1 MEWRAVVSRPR
12 QATGPTGPASR
23 RLGSRAR
30 TAWATFGG
38 AGRSRSAPTCRP
50 SCEWESRKVG
60 GGGRCFVSASV
71 SAQCSVFS
79 AQCSVCAAHLGL
91 AAPSHRSIGGGGG
104 GIGGRVVER
113 GSVSH
118 RSSGHAVELTPMIA
132 PLQEGHS
139 SFKTTTRRSVEWMA
153 KNHSRV
159 EAPRV
164 HAHTTNGL
172 ATTLRTGVA
181 RLYVHPPL
189 KVSHAGTSVLLSSRY
204 SMTPLPRLRPRP

>member
-1 MEWRAVVSRPR
+1 MRVRQMEWRAVVSRPR

-91 AAPSHRSIGGGGG
+91 AAPSHRLKGGGGEIQNRRESRRAG
-104 GIGGRVVER
+104 FIYLT
-113 GSVSH
+113 VS
-118 RSSGHAVELTPMIA
+118 L
-132 PLQEGHS
+132 
-139 SFKTTTRRSVEWMA
+139 
-153 KNHSRV
+153 
-159 EAPRV
+159 
-164 HAHTTNGL
+164 
-172 ATTLRTGVA
+172 
-181 RLYVHPPL
+181 
-189 KVSHAGTSVLLSSRY
+189 GTSPES
-204 SMTPLPRLRPRP
+204 PARPPGARPAPQCRGARR